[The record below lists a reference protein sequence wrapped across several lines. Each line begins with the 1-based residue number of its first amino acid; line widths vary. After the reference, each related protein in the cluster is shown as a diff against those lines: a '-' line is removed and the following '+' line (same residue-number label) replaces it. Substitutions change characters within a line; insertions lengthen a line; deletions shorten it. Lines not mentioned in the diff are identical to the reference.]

1 MYIPR
6 TSEKVH
12 LFFFFSIKIILDLGT
27 DLKDIV
33 IRSFKTY
40 VSKMFIKLCIIMTN

>member
-12 LFFFFSIKIILDLGT
+12 LFFFFFSIKIILDLGI
-27 DLKDIV
+27 DLKDTV

-40 VSKMFIKLCIIMTN
+40 VSKHVH